1 MDILNLKLKQHLLMD
16 YLSKVGYCTNKR
28 RSIEKCIELVLIKG
42 HSSNITSY
50 EDLFFQEV
58 QEQGHTPESYR
69 FKSLRACLGQLKNFD
84 LYGKY
89 PDGNYTGFLYVTNGF
104 DNLNDYYKSLAI
116 YHLENGMCTGKR
128 KKTVRTEFLCAI
140 LFYKHFQDNGA
151 KVLEET
157 TPKMICSFFY
167 DGIKQIRGVGYLGHI
182 RALMKILRLREPKQA
197 DYILNFLPNIPKAY
211 KNFEFLSKDESDCI
225 RKCLENPDNTLS
237 LKERTIGWL
246 LYFYGLR
253 GSDITAMRFENID
266 WRKDIITLI
275 QSKTDY
281 PLTLPLNAVT
291 GNSLFDYITTERA
304 ESDINTIFIPSKNP
318 HTPYKKIANIVM
330 KIFKCAHIRDKGG
343 CKGVRLFRHHFV
355 TYLLSCGIECSVVSS
370 LTGHVSPE
378 SLKFYADAD
387 HEHLKECALDISSY
401 AVPSNLFDI

>member
-1 MDILNLKLKQHLLMD
+1 MDMSNLKLKQHLLMD
-16 YLSKVGYCTNKR
+16 YLSKVGYCANKR

-42 HSSNITSY
+42 SSSSITSY

-58 QEQGHTPESYR
+58 KEQGYTPEDYR
-69 FKSLRACLGQLKNFD
+69 FKSLRTNLGQLKNFD
-84 LYGKY
+84 LYDKY
-89 PDGNYTGFLYVTNGF
+89 PDGNYTGFIYTTNGF

-116 YHLENGMCTGKR
+116 YHLENGTRNGKR
-128 KKTVRTEFLCAI
+128 KNTVRVEYLSAI

-151 KVLEET
+151 EVLEKAT
-157 TPKMICSFFY
+157 SKMICSFFH
-167 DGIKQIRGVGYLGHI
+167 DGVKQIRGVGYLGHI
-182 RALMKILRLREPKQA
+182 RALMKTLKLREPKVA
-197 DYILNFLPNIPKAY
+197 DYILNFLPKIPKAY
-211 KNFEFLSKDESDCI
+211 KNLEFLSKDESDRI

-253 GSDITAMRFENID
+253 GADITAMCFDNID
-266 WRKDIITLI
+266 WRKDMITLI

-304 ESDINTIFIPSKNP
+304 ESDIKTIFVPQKNP
-318 HTPYKKIANIVM
+318 NAPYKKIAYIVQ
-330 KIFKCAHIRDKGG
+330 KIFRCAHVRDKGG
-343 CKGVRLFRHHFV
+343 SKGVRLFRHHFV
-355 TYLLSCGIECSVVSS
+355 TYLLSCGVECSVVSS
-370 LTGHVSPE
+370 LTGHISPE

-387 HEHLKECALDISSY
+387 YEHLKECSLDISSY
-401 AVPSNLFDI
+401 IVPSNLFDL

>member
-1 MDILNLKLKQHLLMD
+1 MDMSNLKLKQHLLMD
-16 YLSKVGYCTNKR
+16 YLSKVGYCANKR

-42 HSSNITSY
+42 SSSSITSY

-58 QEQGHTPESYR
+58 KEQGYTPEDYR
-69 FKSLRACLGQLKNFD
+69 FKSLRTNLGQLKNFD
-84 LYGKY
+84 LYDKY
-89 PDGNYTGFLYVTNGF
+89 PDGNYTGFIYTTNGF

-116 YHLENGMCTGKR
+116 YHLENGTRNGKR
-128 KKTVRTEFLCAI
+128 KNTVRVEYLSAI

-151 KVLEET
+151 EVLEKAT
-157 TPKMICSFFY
+157 SKMICSFFH
-167 DGIKQIRGVGYLGHI
+167 DGVKQIRGVGYLGHI
-182 RALMKILRLREPKQA
+182 RALMKTLKLREPKVA
-197 DYILNFLPNIPKAY
+197 DYILNFLPQIPKAY
-211 KNFEFLSKDESDCI
+211 KNLEFLSKDESDRI

-253 GSDITAMRFENID
+253 GSDITAMHFDNID
-266 WRKDIITLI
+266 WRKDMITLI

-304 ESDINTIFIPSKNP
+304 ESDIKTIFVPQKNP
-318 HTPYKKIANIVM
+318 NAPYKKIAYIVQ
-330 KIFKCAHIRDKGG
+330 KIFRCAHVRDKGG
-343 CKGVRLFRHHFV
+343 SKGVRLFRHHFV
-355 TYLLSCGIECSVVSS
+355 TYLLSCGVECSVVSS
-370 LTGHVSPE
+370 LTGHISPE

-387 HEHLKECALDISSY
+387 YEHLKECSLDISPY
-401 AVPSNLFDI
+401 IVPSNLFDL

>member
-1 MDILNLKLKQHLLMD
+1 MDISNLKLKQHLLMD
-16 YLSKVGYCTNKR
+16 YLSTVGYCANKR

-42 HSSNITSY
+42 GSSNITSY

-58 QEQGHTPESYR
+58 QEQGYISESNR
-69 FKSLRACLGQLKNFD
+69 FKSLRTNLGQLKNFD

-89 PDGNYTGFLYVTNGF
+89 PDGHYTGFLYATNDL

-116 YHLENGMCTGKR
+116 YHLENGTCTGKR
-128 KKTVRTEFLCAI
+128 KNTVRIEYLSAI

-151 KVLEET
+151 EVLEVV
-157 TPKMICSFFY
+157 TPKIICSFFH

-182 RALMKILRLREPKQA
+182 RALMKILRLHKPKVA
-197 DYILNFLPNIPKAY
+197 DYILNFLPKIPKAY
-211 KNFEFLSKDESDCI
+211 KNLEFLSKDESDRI
-225 RKCLENPDNTLS
+225 RKSLENPDNTLS

-253 GSDITAMRFENID
+253 GTDITAMRLDNID
-266 WRKDIITLI
+266 WRKNMITLI

-304 ESDINTIFIPSKNP
+304 VSDIKTIFVPRKNP
-318 HTPYKKIANIVM
+318 NTPYKKIANIVR
-330 KIFKCAHIRDKGG
+330 KIFRCAHVRDEGG
-343 CKGVRLFRHHFV
+343 NKGVRLFRHHFV
-355 TYLLSCGIECSVVSS
+355 TYLLSCGVECSVVSS
-370 LTGHVSPE
+370 LTGHMSPE

-387 HEHLKECALDISSY
+387 YNHLKECSLDISPY
-401 AVPSNLFDI
+401 IVPSNFFDL

>member
-1 MDILNLKLKQHLLMD
+1 MDISNLKLKQHLLMD
-16 YLSKVGYCTNKR
+16 YLSKVGYCANKR

-42 HSSNITSY
+42 SSSNITSY

-89 PDGNYTGFLYVTNGF
+89 PDGNYTGFIYVTNGLE
-104 DNLNDYYKSLAI
+104 NLNDYYKSLAI

-128 KKTVRTEFLCAI
+128 KNTVRIEYLSAI
-140 LFYKHFQDNGA
+140 LFYKHFQDNDA
-151 KVLEET
+151 EVLEEA
-157 TPKMICSFFY
+157 TPKMINSFFHN
-167 DGIKQIRGVGYLGHI
+167 GTKQIRGVGYLGHI
-182 RALMKILRLREPKQA
+182 RALMKILRLREPKLA
-197 DYILNFLPNIPKAY
+197 DYILNFLPKIPKAY
-211 KNFEFLSKDESDCI
+211 KNLEFLSKDESDRI
-225 RKCLENPDNTLS
+225 RKCLENSDNALS

-253 GSDITAMRFENID
+253 GTDITTMRLDNID
-266 WRKDIITLI
+266 WRKNIITLI

-304 ESDINTIFIPSKNP
+304 ESDIKTIFIHQKNP
-318 HTPYKKIANIVM
+318 NTPYERIAKIVQ
-330 KIFKCAHIRDKGG
+330 KIFRYSHVRDKEGS
-343 CKGVRLFRHHFV
+343 KGVRLFRHHFV
-355 TYLLSCGIECSVVSS
+355 TYLLSCGVECSVVSS
-370 LTGHVSPE
+370 LTGHMSPE
-378 SLKFYADAD
+378 SLKYYADAD
-387 HEHLKECALDISSY
+387 YDHLKECSLDISPY
-401 AVPSNLFDI
+401 IVPSNFFDL